1 VSQFVAIKFTTTEQ
15 AHEALAKLRALQ
27 KQGGIHIEDSAV
39 VERAA
44 EGDVH
49 DKQQLTGTTK
59 GGAAI
64 GGLVGL
70 LVAGFVF
77 PVAGIAIG
85 AVAGGAVGAS
95 FGTGV
100 DQGFVKEVKESI
112 EPGRSAL
119 FLVVDHTNV
128 RAALASIEEFH
139 GEVLQTSLDPE
150 LEDQLRE
157 ALR

>member
-15 AHEALAKLRALQ
+15 AREALERLRALQ
-27 KQGGIHIEDSAV
+27 RQGAIHIEDSAV
-39 VERAA
+39 IERA
-44 EGDVH
+44 EGGDVH
-49 DKQQLTGTTK
+49 TAQQLSGTTK
-59 GGAAI
+59 GAAAI

-70 LVAGFVF
+70 LVGGFIF
-77 PVAGIAIG
+77 PVAGLAIG
-85 AVAGGAVGAS
+85 AAAGGAVGAS
-95 FGTGV
+95 FASGV
-100 DQGFVKEVKESI
+100 DQGFVKDVQASI

-128 RAALASIEEFH
+128 RAALAAIEHFH

-150 LEDQLRE
+150 LEDQLKE